1 MMRFERLF
9 HGVLVCALSLSLAT
23 LARAAPPGAPNLQQ
37 RPQDGA
43 TITPNY
49 KDADLSQ
56 IIQAVSEV
64 TGKNFIIDPR
74 VNAKVTMLSSTPM
87 SPDAFYQA
95 FLSVLQVYGY
105 VAVPAGKVIKI
116 VPNTDA
122 RQLPSI
128 DLPNNVNASSDE
140 MVTQI
145 ITMKNVSAAQL
156 VPLLRPL
163 IPQSGHLAAYPS
175 GNMLIISDRASNVA
189 RIMRIIER
197 MDESGEEPI
206 EVIPLH
212 NASATEVVRTINQ
225 LNGGAAAGGEGGS
238 PVKVVADERTNSV
251 LISGE
256 KSLRLKV
263 KALVLDLDTPRA
275 GGGDTQVRYL
285 LYADAE
291 KLADKLK
298 GQASATAKAQAG
310 PSSGAAGA
318 AAGGGGG
325 GGGGGSNVDASV
337 TIWADVPT
345 NALIMT
351 APPKIMKNLMAVIDK
366 LDIRRAQVEVE
377 AMIVEVDV
385 NKSAN
390 LGVQWL
396 LDGGTSLGYGV
407 INLPGSN
414 GTSIVDIAA
423 AALGGVSG
431 LESGATTG
439 LTSATTTTGTTGA
452 TAASGLSSLIPNGAT
467 FAVGTYNSNTQKGFA
482 ALIQALR
489 SDGSSNIISTP
500 RIITMNNEEAE
511 VKVTQEIPL
520 ITGQYTSSTAAVN
533 GTTSPFET
541 IQREEVGTILKVTPH
556 ISEGDTIQLKVEQE
570 DSAPGAKIA
579 DSADIS
585 TNKRSIKTT
594 ILIED
599 GGIIVL
605 GGLMQDTVTESED
618 RVPVLGAIPL
628 LGNLFKSRSG
638 SRQKSNLL
646 VFLRPRILRDQA
658 ATQEVSTKRYQDIRE
673 EERTL
678 HKGKITLLPGERQP
692 SLPAIPPSSPNA
704 INSQAAAPGA
714 PVPGTPVIIAPS
726 PQPAPTPQPV
736 PGAQPAPAPQ
746 VAPPQTQP
754 APPLSQPAPQPQ
766 PVPPPPIATT
776 PQPAPAPQPTHSANP
791 Q

>member
-1 MMRFERLF
+1 MA
-9 HGVLVCALSLSLAT
+9 VLLVVMSLGASA
-23 LARAAPPGAPNLQQ
+23 ARS
-37 RPQDGA
+37 RPEEGA

-74 VNAKVTMLSSTPM
+74 VNAKVTMLSATPM
-87 SPDAFYQA
+87 SPAAFYEA

-116 VPNTDA
+116 IPNTDA

-128 DLPNNVNASSDE
+128 DLPNDVSSTSDE
-140 MVTQI
+140 IVTQI

-163 IPQSGHLAAYPS
+163 IPQQGHLAAYAP
-175 GNMLIISDRASNVA
+175 GNMLIISDRASNVS
-189 RIMRIIER
+189 RIMKIIQR
-197 MDESGEEPI
+197 MDESGDEPI
-206 EVIPLH
+206 EVIPLK
-212 NASATEVVRTINQ
+212 NASATDVVRTINQ
-225 LNGGAAAGGEGGS
+225 LNQGSAGAEAGGA
-238 PVKVVADERTNSV
+238 PIKLVADERTNSV

-256 KSLRLKV
+256 KSLRLRA
-263 KALVLDLDTPRA
+263 KALVLDLDTPRL
-275 GGGDTQVRYL
+275 GGAGDTEVRYL

-298 GQASATAKAQAG
+298 GQASASAKAQGG
-310 PSSGAAGA
+310 PQAGA
-318 AAGGGGG
+318 
-325 GGGGGSNVDASV
+325 GSPASATPNVDASV

-351 APPKIMKNLMAVIDK
+351 APPKIMKSLMAVIDK

-377 AMIVEVDV
+377 AMIVEVAV

-396 LDGGTSLGYGV
+396 LDGGSSLGYGV
-407 INLPGSN
+407 TNLPGQGS
-414 GTSIVDIAA
+414 SIVNLAA
-423 AALGGVSG
+423 AALSGVSG
-431 LESGATTG
+431 LTGVSGVVPGTTTATTG
-439 LTSATTTTGTTGA
+439 LAGSTV
-452 TAASGLSSLIPNGAT
+452 ASSLSSAIPNGAT
-467 FAVGTYNSNTQKGFA
+467 FAVGKYNSRSGTGFA
-482 ALIQALR
+482 AIVQALR
-489 SDGSSNIISTP
+489 SDGSNNIISTP

-520 ITGQYTSSTAAVN
+520 ITGSYSNSTAAVG
-533 GTTSPFET
+533 GTTSPFTT

-556 ISEGDTIQLKVEQE
+556 ISEADTISLKIEQE
-570 DSAPGAKIA
+570 DSSPGAKLA

-618 RVPVLGAIPL
+618 RVPMLGAIPL
-628 LGNLFKSRSG
+628 VGNLFKSRSG
-638 SRQKSNLL
+638 SRQKRNLL
-646 VFLRPRILRDQA
+646 VFLRPKILRDQA
-658 ATQEVSTKRYQDIRE
+658 ATEATSRSHYDDIRNDE
-673 EERTL
+673 KNL
-678 HKGKITLLPGERQP
+678 HKGHINLLPGEKQP
-692 SLPAIPPSSPNA
+692 TIPPMQPYAGPPMRSLGVGGATVAPAPQPALPAGQP
-704 INSQAAAPGA
+704 AAAVGIA
-714 PVPGTPVIIAPS
+714 TP
-726 PQPAPTPQPV
+726 PQPAPSATRPA
-736 PGAQPAPAPQ
+736 GAPQPAP
-746 VAPPQTQP
+746 
-754 APPLSQPAPQPQ
+754 SR
-766 PVPPPPIATT
+766 
-776 PQPAPAPQPTHSANP
+776 QPAPAPQPTTAPEPSSGP
-791 Q
+791 

>member
-1 MMRFERLF
+1 MMPKTTKQQPKPRMALAYGFA
-9 HGVLVCALSLSLAT
+9 VLLVVMSFP
-23 LARAAPPGAPNLQQ
+23 AAPQSKPQVRLQ
-37 RPQDGA
+37 PQDGP

-74 VNAKVTMLSSTPM
+74 VNAKVTMLSATPM
-87 SPDAFYQA
+87 SPAAFYEA

-116 VPNTDA
+116 IPNTDA

-128 DLPNNVNASSDE
+128 DLPNNVSSSSDE
-140 MVTQI
+140 IVTQI
-145 ITMKNVSAAQL
+145 ITMKNISAAQL

-163 IPQSGHLAAYPS
+163 IPQQGHLAAYQN
-175 GNMLIISDRASNVA
+175 GNMLIISDRASNVS
-189 RIMRIIER
+189 RIMKIIER
-197 MDESGEEPI
+197 MDESGDEPI

-212 NASATEVVRTINQ
+212 NASATELVRTVNQ
-225 LNGGAAAGGEGGS
+225 LNQGAGGAEGAGA
-238 PVKVVADERTNSV
+238 PIKIVADERTNSV

-256 KSLRLKV
+256 KSLRLKA
-263 KALVLDLDTPRA
+263 KALVLNLDTPRVG
-275 GGGDTQVRYL
+275 GGGDTEVRYL

-298 GQASATAKAQAG
+298 GQASAAAKAQSG
-310 PSSGAAGA
+310 PQGGAAQPA
-318 AAGGGGG
+318 ASS
-325 GGGGGSNVDASV
+325 GGSNVDASV

-351 APPKIMKNLMAVIDK
+351 APPKIMKSLMAVIDK

-396 LDGGTSLGYGV
+396 LDGGSSYGYGV
-407 INLPGSN
+407 TNLPGSA

-431 LESGATTG
+431 LESTASTA
-439 LTSATTTTGTTGA
+439 ATTTAGTTTAG
-452 TAASGLSSLIPNGAT
+452 TAASGLSSIIPTGAT
-467 FAVGTYNSNTQKGFA
+467 YAIGTYNSTTGRGFGA
-482 ALIQALR
+482 IIQALR
-489 SDGSSNIISTP
+489 SDGTSNIISTP
-500 RIITMNNEEAE
+500 RVITMNNEEAE

-520 ITGQYTSSTAAVN
+520 ITGSYTNSTASVA

-556 ISEGDTIQLKVEQE
+556 ISEGDTIQLKIEQE
-570 DSAPGAKIA
+570 DSSPGAKLA

-599 GGIIVL
+599 GGVIVL

-638 SRQKSNLL
+638 SRVKSNLL
-646 VFLRPRILRDQA
+646 VFLRPKILRDQA
-658 ATQEVSTKRYQDIRE
+658 ATEATSASKYNEMRNE
-673 EERTL
+673 EKSL
-678 HKGKITLLPGERQP
+678 HKGKITLLPGEKQP
-692 SLPAIPPSSPNA
+692 SMPPLNEPPPSIRAPSPPGTTSVA
-704 INSQAAAPGA
+704 PAAQPAPSA
-714 PVPGTPVIIAPS
+714 QPVPGLGIATA
-726 PQPAPTPQPV
+726 PQPAP
-736 PGAQPAPAPQ
+736 PG
-746 VAPPQTQP
+746 
-754 APPLSQPAPQPQ
+754 SQPAS
-766 PVPPPPIATT
+766 PVARPATA
-776 PQPAPAPQPTHSANP
+776 PQPAPSAQPARPPQPAASP
-791 Q
+791 QPLQP

>member
-1 MMRFERLF
+1 MMPKSVKPQFESRKLA
-9 HGVLVCALSLSLAT
+9 LCALGLALLSASLPALAQ
-23 LARAAPPGAPNLQQ
+23 PPHAQPP
-37 RPQDGA
+37 RPVQPQEGA

-74 VNAKVTMLSSTPM
+74 VNAKVTMLSATPM
-87 SPDAFYQA
+87 SPAAFYEA

-116 VPNTDA
+116 VPSTDS

-128 DLPNNVNASSDE
+128 DLPNNVSSTSDE
-140 MVTQI
+140 IVTQI
-145 ITMKNVSAAQL
+145 ITMKNVSASQL

-163 IPQSGHLAAYPS
+163 IPQQGHLAAYTP
-175 GNMLIISDRASNVA
+175 GNMLIISDRASNVS
-189 RIMRIIER
+189 RIMHIVER
-197 MDESGEEPI
+197 MDESGDEPI
-206 EVIPLH
+206 EVLQLR

-225 LNGGAAAGGEGGS
+225 LNTGAGAAEAGGA

-263 KALVLDLDTPRA
+263 KALILNLDTPRQ
-275 GGGDTQVRYL
+275 GGAGDTEVRYL

-298 GQASATAKAQAG
+298 GQATATAKAL
-310 PSSGAAGA
+310 GAPGGA
-318 AAGGGGG
+318 AAQPTPTSS
-325 GGGGGSNVDASV
+325 GGSNVDSSV

-345 NALIMT
+345 NALIIT
-351 APPKIMKNLMAVIDK
+351 APPKLMKSLMLVIDK
-366 LDIRRAQVEVE
+366 LDIRRAQVKVE
-377 AMIVEVDV
+377 AMIVEVDI
-385 NKSAN
+385 NKSSN

-396 LDGGTSLGYGV
+396 LDGGNSLGYGV
-407 INLPGSN
+407 VNLPGT
-414 GTSIVDIAA
+414 GTSIVDLAV
-423 AALGGVSG
+423 AALTASSGGLTS
-431 LESGATTG
+431 SSTTTATTG
-439 LTSATTTTGTTGA
+439 TTGTTGA
-452 TAASGLSSLIPNGAT
+452 GISSSTIGTGAT
-467 FAVGTYNSNTQKGFA
+467 FAIGKYNSNTGKGFA
-482 ALIQALR
+482 ALVQALR
-489 SDGSSNIISTP
+489 SDASSNIISTP
-500 RIITMNNEEAE
+500 TIITMNNEEAE

-520 ITGQYTSSTAAVN
+520 ITGQYTSSTASVN

-556 ISEGDTIQLKVEQE
+556 ISEGDTIQLKIEQE
-570 DSAPGAKIA
+570 DSSPGAKLA

-618 RVPVLGAIPL
+618 RVPGLGAIPII
-628 LGNLFKSRSG
+628 GNLFKSRSG

-646 VFLRPRILRDQA
+646 VFLRPNILRDQA
-658 ATQEVSTKRYQDIRE
+658 QTEAASATKYNEIRQ

-678 HKGKITLLPGERQP
+678 HNGKITLLPGEVQP
-692 SLPAIPPSSPNA
+692 SVPPIVTGAYRDRSQVAPAA
-704 INSQAAAPGA
+704 Q
-714 PVPGTPVIIAPS
+714 PVPA
-726 PQPAPTPQPV
+726 PQPAGTAQPAPGLNVPAGAQPAPATQPATAPQPTSS
-736 PGAQPAPAPQ
+736 AQPAPAPQ
-746 VAPPQTQP
+746 
-754 APPLSQPAPQPQ
+754 
-766 PVPPPPIATT
+766 PVHT
-776 PQPAPAPQPTHSANP
+776 P
-791 Q
+791 

>member
-1 MMRFERLF
+1 MMRFERPLR
-9 HGVLVCALSLSLAT
+9 GIAACTLSLVFSPL
-23 LARAAPPGAPNLQQ
+23 LLAAPPGAPSLEQ
-37 RPQDGA
+37 RGQETA

-49 KDADLSQ
+49 KDADLTQ

-87 SPDAFYQA
+87 SPQAFYEA
-95 FLSVLQVYGY
+95 FLSVLQVYGF

-116 VPNTDA
+116 IPSTDA
-122 RQLPSI
+122 RQNPSI
-128 DLPNNVNASSDE
+128 ELPGQVSTTSDE

-145 ITMKNVSAAQL
+145 ISMKNVNAAQL

-189 RIMRIIER
+189 RIMRIVER
-197 MDESGEEPI
+197 MDESGDEPI
-206 EVIPLH
+206 EVIQLK
-212 NASATEVVRTINQ
+212 NASATDVVRTINQ
-225 LNGGAAAGGEGGS
+225 LNQGAAAGGEGGGA
-238 PVKVVADERTNSV
+238 PVKLVADERTNSV

-256 KSLRLKV
+256 KSARLKS

-275 GGGDTQVRYL
+275 GGAGDTEVRYL

-310 PSSGAAGA
+310 PGGG
-318 AAGGGGG
+318 AGGGSPVPTSGG
-325 GGGGGSNVDASV
+325 SGSSNVDASV
-337 TIWADVPT
+337 TIWADAAT

-377 AMIVEVDV
+377 ALIVEVDV

-396 LDGGTSLGYGV
+396 LDGGTNYGYGV
-407 INLPGSN
+407 INLPGS

-423 AALGGVSG
+423 AALSGAAG
-431 LESGATTG
+431 LESSVG
-439 LTSATTTTGTTGA
+439 TSATTTSTTSTLGTAIGSGG
-452 TAASGLSSLIPNGAT
+452 TASSLSSLIPTGGT
-467 FAVGTYNSNTQKGFA
+467 FAVGTYNSNTGRGLA
-482 ALIQALR
+482 AVIQALR
-489 SDGSSNIISTP
+489 SDGTSNIISTP
-500 RIITMNNEEAE
+500 RVITMNNEEAE

-520 ITGQYTSSTAAVN
+520 ITGQYTSSQTQVN

-556 ISEGDTIQLKVEQE
+556 ISENNVVQLKIEQE
-570 DSAPGAKIA
+570 DSAPGAKLQ

-658 ATQEVSTKRYQDIRE
+658 ATQEVSTQKYNEIRE
-673 EERTL
+673 EEKSL

-692 SLPAIPPSSPNA
+692 SVPPIQQLSP
-704 INSQAAAPGA
+704 SQTASP
-714 PVPGTPVIIAPS
+714 PPGTPVIIAPS
-726 PQPAPTPQPV
+726 PQPVPGARSAPAQQIAPPAQVAPPLAQPAPTPQPAQ
-736 PGAQPAPAPQ
+736 GAQPAPGPQ
-746 VAPPQTQP
+746 PT
-754 APPLSQPAPQPQ
+754 PQPQ
-766 PVPPPPIATT
+766 TS
-776 PQPAPAPQPTHSANP
+776 PQ
-791 Q
+791 